1 MTHHVII
8 SYFLC
13 CEKKIHKKTIHI
25 VTGVTGVTLQTHCTY
40 GHTRDPNRKVALKTS
55 PQHHLTKQQRHFG
68 QSEAHQS
75 SKPIFEASRGISLAL
90 G

>member
-1 MTHHVII
+1 M
-8 SYFLC
+8 C
-13 CEKKIHKKTIHI
+13 CERQTKYKNKTIHI
-25 VTGVTGVTLQTHCTY
+25 VTGVTAVTLKNTALMGIPESPH
-40 GHTRDPNRKVALKTS
+40 RKVALKTWL
-55 PQHHLTKQQRHFG
+55 QHYLTKQQRHFG